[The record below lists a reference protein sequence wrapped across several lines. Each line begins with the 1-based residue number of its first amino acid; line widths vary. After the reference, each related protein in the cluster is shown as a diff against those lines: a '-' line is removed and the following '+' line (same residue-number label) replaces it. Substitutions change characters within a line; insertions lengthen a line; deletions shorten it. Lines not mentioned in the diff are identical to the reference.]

1 MPYPKVVLVHDSILI
16 DSSEYITD
24 YDANT
29 VFHLTLNNQ
38 LREST
43 NNTVLRVIRQ
53 ESKAG
58 FTYRAATVCNGRII
72 DILGRT
78 ENNA

>member
-1 MPYPKVVLVHDSILI
+1 MAFPKVVLVHDSKVI

-29 VFHLTLNNQ
+29 VFHLTLMNQ
-38 LREST
+38 LNESI

-53 ESKAG
+53 ESKNG
-58 FTYRAATVCNGRII
+58 FVYRAATVCNGRII

-78 ENNA
+78 ENA